1 MTPKRRPCKSCPWIV
16 SNTPDTIPNYDPEK
30 AACLA
35 RSCRDDGTSVM
46 ACHKSREGAEFPCAG
61 FIAQV
66 GVDSIGVRLGVTFGQ
81 IRLDDYEPGPEPLHP
96 DFEAMHRAQG
106 VVTPSRNRWG
116 HTTYYQD
123 TIRSFD
129 SGEPSILDE

>member
-1 MTPKRRPCKSCPWIV
+1 MTSKRRPCKSCPWIV
-16 SNTPDTIPNYDPEK
+16 SNTPDMIPNYDPAL
-30 AACLA
+30 AASLA
-35 RSCRDDGTSVM
+35 VTCRDDGTKIM
-46 ACHKSREGAEFPCAG
+46 ACHKSREGAGAPCAG
-61 FIAQV
+61 YVLQV
-66 GVDSIGVRLGVTFGQ
+66 GTDAIGVRLGVTFGQ

-96 DFEAMHRAQG
+96 DFEAMHHAQG
-106 VVTPSRNRWG
+106 VVTPPRNRWA